1 MKKIDL
7 SQLRFFD
14 GAMGTRLFEMG
25 YPFGPRFE
33 EINITHPEA
42 VREVHRSYVEAGA
55 DFITTNTFA
64 INPLKMPESR
74 YTVSEL
80 VRAAILNAQEAR
92 QEQNYIVLDI
102 GPSGKML
109 EPYGDLTVEE
119 AYESFKE
126 IIAIAKDDVD
136 AILFETFM
144 DLDEIKAGIKA
155 AKDTCDLP
163 IFATMTFESRGRTL
177 MGVDVETMVE
187 QLEALGV
194 DALGVNCSLGPI
206 ELLSVVKELTQRSK
220 LPILVQPNAGLP
232 HVHPDGSLHYDIS
245 PQAFAD
251 AVQPFIQLGVRL
263 IGGCCGTDAETI
275 RELKK
280 REHPNG

>member
-7 SQLRFFD
+7 SRLRFFD

-42 VREVHRSYVEAGA
+42 VQAVHRSYVEAGA

-64 INPLKMPESR
+64 INPLKMAGSR
-74 YTVSEL
+74 YTVREL
-80 VRAAILNAQEAR
+80 VSAAVRNAKEAAQEH
-92 QEQNYIVLDI
+92 NYIVLDI
-102 GPSGKML
+102 GPCGKML

-119 AYESFKE
+119 AYGSFKE

-155 AKDTCDLP
+155 AKETCDLP
-163 IFATMTFESRGRTL
+163 IFATMTFESKGRTL
-177 MGVDVETMVE
+177 MGVDVETMVAE
-187 QLEALGV
+187 LEAMGV
-194 DALGVNCSLGPI
+194 SALGVNCSLGPI
-206 ELLSVVKELTQRSK
+206 ELLSVVKELTEISK

-245 PQAFAD
+245 AQAFAD
-251 AVQPFIQLGVRL
+251 AVEPFIQRGVCL

-275 RELKK
+275 KELKQ
-280 REHPNG
+280 RFQPER